1 MPQPRGESWKAPARE
16 VEQTVQ
22 ARTVG
27 ITDLGAERVVAD
39 KAQTYWPRLEG
50 LAPWF
55 LRNAN
60 GQDTYELLNKSPGS
74 WLSLA
79 RASSAGMIVGKLPG
93 LQGPFSPQAFIPV
106 RAGA

>member
-1 MPQPRGESWKAPARE
+1 MVDMPQPRGESWKARARE
-16 VEQTVQ
+16 REETVQ

-60 GQDTYELLNKSPGS
+60 GQDTYETP
-74 WLSLA
+74 
-79 RASSAGMIVGKLPG
+79 
-93 LQGPFSPQAFIPV
+93 
-106 RAGA
+106 

>member
-1 MPQPRGESWKAPARE
+1 MPLTSVLISTCQEKVSACTKARRKLTKKVLVSRHATNQGASHGKRGARE
-16 VEQTVQ
+16 REETVQ

-27 ITDLGAERVVAD
+27 ITDLGADRVVAD

-60 GQDTYELLNKSPGS
+60 CQD
-74 WLSLA
+74 
-79 RASSAGMIVGKLPG
+79 
-93 LQGPFSPQAFIPV
+93 FF
-106 RAGA
+106 

>member
-1 MPQPRGESWKAPARE
+1 MESAGTRCE
-16 VEQTVQ
+16 ETVQ

-27 ITDLGAERVVAD
+27 IIDSERMGGGD

-60 GQDTYELLNKSPGS
+60 SRYL
-74 WLSLA
+74 
-79 RASSAGMIVGKLPG
+79 
-93 LQGPFSPQAFIPV
+93 
-106 RAGA
+106 